1 MTAGTPPS
9 SGRAPTAQDLAR
21 VSMLWAVDAHA
32 AEIAGLHGQMFPAP
46 WDQVAI
52 LSLLAHPG
60 SVALVACHGSPQQV
74 GAFALA
80 QVAAD
85 EAEILTIGV
94 HPDWRRHG
102 IAKRLVAGL
111 SRAAGRA
118 GAKSLFLEVGESNSS
133 ARALYAKCG
142 FSEVGRR
149 KAYYTLPTG
158 KTEDAI
164 VMRAPITSSP

>member
-1 MTAGTPPS
+1 MTAGS
-9 SGRAPTAQDLAR
+9 SSSNGRPPTAQEIAR

-32 AEIAGLHGQMFPAP
+32 VDIAGLHAQMFPVA
-46 WDQVAI
+46 WDEAAI
-52 LSLLAHPG
+52 QKLLAHPG

-74 GAFALA
+74 GAFGLA

-94 HPDWRRHG
+94 TPDWRRHG
-102 IAKRLVAGL
+102 IAKRLVSGL
-111 SRAAGRA
+111 SRAAARA

-133 ARALYAKCG
+133 ARALYVKCG
-142 FSEVGRR
+142 FAEVGRR
-149 KAYYTLPTG
+149 KDYYTLPTG

-164 VMRAPITSSP
+164 VMRAAITSGP